1 VWPPAGG
8 KGGAGFWARRGAPG
22 GRGAPGAGAL
32 ASPGAALGAALG
44 GALALGTL
52 GAAAGGFPALPGPAR
67 LEGRL
72 ARRRILAPSGTLAAL
87 AGGLALA
94 FALECWGSPRFLARI
109 SRLLAAGRLAD
120 AATLSP
126 LVFPGPARELLGS
139 AAAGGAGGANLLA
152 RLAAALGTRSA
163 AHLAASLASLRLLQ
177 AAPLALGPWGSTAA
191 AAAGALA
198 AASPAL
204 AAAAP
209 LGFAGAEGGALGP
222 QGALLGLA
230 GGLLV
235 HLLASALWALMTRR
249 AATAR
254 AAGRLLR
261 RSLAQAALAALLAQP
276 FPGSPRSGGALLAA
290 LAAGGLAALPLA
302 ALGAAACAA
311 RASAAEAAGDRAR
324 RKLLNDAARELEPW
338 ARRAAPPALRLL
350 GAAQLR
356 LRGRRP

>member
-1 VWPPAGG
+1 V
-8 KGGAGFWARRGAPG
+8 
-22 GRGAPGAGAL
+22 
-32 ASPGAALGAALG
+32 
-44 GALALGTL
+44 
-52 GAAAGGFPALPGPAR
+52 GGFPALPGPAR

-72 ARRRILAPSGTLAAL
+72 ARRRLLAPSGTLAVL
-87 AGGLALA
+87 AGALVLA
-94 FALECWGSPRFLARI
+94 FALECWGSPRFLARV
-109 SRLLAAGRLAD
+109 SRQLAAGRLAA

-126 LVFPGPARELLGS
+126 LAFPGLARELLGS
-139 AAAGGAGGANLLA
+139 VAGGRAGGGDLLA
-152 RLAAALGTRSA
+152 RLTAALGTRSA

-191 AAAGALA
+191 GAAGALA

-209 LGFAGAEGGALGP
+209 LGLAGPEGGALGP

-230 GGLLV
+230 GALLV

-261 RSLAQAALAALLAQP
+261 RSLVQAALVALLAQP
-276 FPGSPRSGGALLAA
+276 FPGTPRSGGALLAA

-302 ALGAAACAA
+302 ALGAAGCAVRGA
-311 RASAAEAAGDRAR
+311 AAEAEGDRAR
-324 RKLLNDAARELEPW
+324 RELLDDAAQQLRPW
-338 ARRAAPPALRLL
+338 ARRAAPHALRLL